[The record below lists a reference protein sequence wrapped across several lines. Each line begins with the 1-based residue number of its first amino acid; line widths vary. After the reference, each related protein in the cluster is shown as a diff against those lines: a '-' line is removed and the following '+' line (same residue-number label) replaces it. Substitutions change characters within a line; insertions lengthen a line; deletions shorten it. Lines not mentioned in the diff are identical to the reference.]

1 MVAVSVILG
10 AGGGIGS
17 ACCRAFA
24 KIGRRVL
31 AADIR
36 AQSAA
41 EAISRLPH
49 DPLARGV
56 DVAESRSVVALAEEA
71 AKLGQVTDMVY
82 APGLVMTAAIEE
94 TDWMAYRRLMSV
106 NLDGAFHA
114 AAAFVRVMKQQANG
128 GAIVLI
134 ASIAGRRGEAGA
146 SHYCASKFALIG
158 LAESLAAELAGDRIR
173 VNAVCPGNVA
183 TPMLA
188 EAVRQIAGYRKVSE
202 SEIWSGM
209 RNAGAAS
216 RLIESDEIA
225 AACAAICGP
234 AFSAMT
240 GATLTLDAG
249 AMVG

>member
-1 MVAVSVILG
+1 
-10 AGGGIGS
+10 
-17 ACCRAFA
+17 FA

-41 EAISRLPH
+41 EAICRLPH
-49 DPLARGV
+49 DPLARSV

-183 TPMLA
+183 TP
-188 EAVRQIAGYRKVSE
+188 
-202 SEIWSGM
+202 
-209 RNAGAAS
+209 
-216 RLIESDEIA
+216 
-225 AACAAICGP
+225 
-234 AFSAMT
+234 
-240 GATLTLDAG
+240 
-249 AMVG
+249 